1 MEEAAQK
8 ERDIQQKIEKSAKK
22 KEEHVNSIVKKCKD
36 HDKYLGEKLRN
47 HQNKKKASLREAWK
61 ISEKYKE
68 FA

>member
-1 MEEAAQK
+1 M
-8 ERDIQQKIEKSAKK
+8 KK